1 MKIKQ
6 RGFTLIVVMTVL
18 MVLSLIVMSTFEQAQ
33 WVKRSQYYVWLQV
46 KMQDRLW
53 QQLAL
58 AEARLPQRALTG
70 KCFVPH
76 SISNDYFFMR
86 NKPWPTAACSNTV
99 ADEQMSV
106 IYEQLRMEPCAQMK
120 GTMETRVGFFRIS
133 VRSQLK
139 DSGQKRVLQA
149 VEAIPFMDKKSTVQA
164 DGDIMCPEY
173 ALYKAGQQSWLLQ

>member
-1 MKIKQ
+1 MKTKQ

-58 AEARLPQRALTG
+58 AEARLPQRALSG

-76 SISNDYFFMR
+76 SISNDYFFMP
-86 NKPWPTAACSNTV
+86 NKSWPTTACIESV

-106 IYEQLRMEPCAQMK
+106 MYEEIRIEPCAQIK
-120 GTMETRVGFFRIS
+120 GNMETGVGFFRIS

-149 VEAIPFMDKKSTVQA
+149 VEAMPFMDKKNTGQV
-164 DGDIMCPEY
+164 DGDIMCAEY
-173 ALYKAGQQSWLLQ
+173 TVYDAGQQSWLLQ